1 MVSFKA
7 TLLALAGAA
16 TVSADYW
23 INTTAVPLSLRIV
36 WCRDQTAACPLIC
49 QSISPGPVIDNS
61 CTPETLQYGCL
72 CANQMRPNLSEYSMT
87 IPFHTCQEYGNKC
100 VEECGPW
107 NNQCANDC
115 REDHPCGAQ
124 NPQKVNST
132 STGTLAPTATPSKDP
147 NQVFDGLAGEP
158 TDPANANGNSNNS
171 GAGALHFGQTYGLAV
186 VLTSLF
192 AGFAIML

>member
-23 INTTAVPLSLRIV
+23 INVTNVPLGDRQV
-36 WCRDQTAACPLIC
+36 WCRDQKAACPLIC
-49 QSISPGPVIDNS
+49 QEVSPGPVIDNS

-72 CANQMRPNLSEYSMT
+72 CANNMRPNLSEYSMT
-87 IPFHTCQEYGNKC
+87 IPFHTCQQYGNEC
-100 VEECGPW
+100 VKDCGAV
-107 NNQCANDC
+107 NNQCASDC
-115 REDHPCGAQ
+115 RELNPCGAQ
-124 NPQKVNST
+124 NPQKVNTTSSST
-132 STGTLAPTATPSKDP
+132 LEPTATPSKNP
-147 NQVFDGLAGEP
+147 NQVFDGLAGDA
-158 TDPANANGNSNNS
+158 TDAANSNNNQGS
-171 GAGALHFGQTYGLAV
+171 GAGALQFGQTYGLAV